1 MGGKAHNH
9 QEIYGDLGK
18 TRGKGNTDPSPH
30 LGRPQGRVQKH
41 WSRKNSVRGV
51 APWGLNRR
59 NFSKKLTEKGE
70 KGIFFGKVF
79 LAHKPD
85 FQELP
90 RVALIK

>member
-9 QEIYGDLGK
+9 QENNGDLGK

-70 KGIFFGKVF
+70 KGIFSGKCF
-79 LAHKPD
+79 WPINRTFKSYP
-85 FQELP
+85 ELH
-90 RVALIK
+90 

>member
-1 MGGKAHNH
+1 MQFMGGKAHNH
-9 QEIYGDLGK
+9 QENNGDLGK

-59 NFSKKLTEKGE
+59 NFPKKLTEKGE
-70 KGIFFGKVF
+70 KGIFFGKGF
-79 LAHKPD
+79 WPINRTFKSYP
-85 FQELP
+85 ELH
-90 RVALIK
+90 

>member
-9 QEIYGDLGK
+9 QENNGDLGK

-70 KGIFFGKVF
+70 NGIFFGKVF
-79 LAHKPD
+79 LAP
-85 FQELP
+85 
-90 RVALIK
+90 